1 MTSSISTPTRRCRA
15 WAVAV
20 AMTVSVVATC
30 GVMTAGA
37 VPAGAAVGPSVPG
50 VCTSVGLA
58 DGAPRVA
65 LVIDYGDVAGS
76 PGRVDTYCVGIEGRV
91 NGFDLLAAAGLRF
104 RTNASGLV
112 CGIGGFPGAPE
123 CGDTTDGGYR
133 YWAYFRGG
141 DAWAYRSV
149 GPGSSYPSDGMVEGW
164 RFVQGKG
171 NPTDPPPRHAPGFTS
186 VCAPAP
192 PTTAP
197 PTTATP
203 TTTPVPTTPAGPAP
217 GAPGAPTTTAPAQ
230 VSTSTA
236 TGAGAA
242 TDAATA
248 TDGTAGPDGAAEDAT
263 GTTAGTADGRVVG
276 RGADDGAMA
285 LAASTITDVDGGG
298 GSTGPIAA
306 GVGGLAVL
314 GLGALA
320 VLRFRRPDEVDL
332 P

>member
-1 MTSSISTPTRRCRA
+1 MTSSIPSPPRLRRA
-15 WAVAV
+15 WAAAVAV
-20 AMTVSVVATC
+20 TVSVVAVC
-30 GVMTAGA
+30 SAVIGGA
-37 VPAGAAVGPSVPG
+37 PPAGAAVGPSVPG

-58 DGAPRVA
+58 DGASRVA

-76 PGRVDTYCVGIEGRV
+76 PGRVDTYCVGVEGRV
-91 NGFDLLAAAGLRF
+91 TGFDLLAAAGLPF

-141 DAWAYRSV
+141 DDWAYRSV

-171 NPTDPPPRHAPGFTS
+171 NPTDPPPRHAPGFAT
-186 VCAPAP
+186 VCAAAP

-197 PTTATP
+197 PTTPPP
-203 TTTPVPTTPAGPAP
+203 TTAPAPTTPSGPAP
-217 GAPGAPTTTAPAQ
+217 GAAGGPTTTAPAEA
-230 VSTSTA
+230 STA
-236 TGAGAA
+236 TTAGTGAA
-242 TDAATA
+242 SDAVTA
-248 TDGTAGPDGAAEDAT
+248 TDGTAGSEGAADAAI
-263 GTTAGTADGRVVG
+263 GTTDGTADGQVVG
-276 RGADDGAMA
+276 RGADDGAVA

-298 GSTGPIAA
+298 GSSGPVAA

-314 GLGALA
+314 GLGAMA
-320 VLRFRRPDEVDL
+320 VLRFRRRDEVDL